1 MDIAL
6 IIIGAILML
15 VGLAGCIFPVLP
27 GPPISYAGILFLHFT
42 ENYSFS
48 DQFLL
53 IWFFVAAA
61 VTALDYVIPVYG
73 TKKFGGSKKGI
84 WGSTIGLIVGLFF
97 LPVGIIIGPFIGAY
111 IGEMIAVNDN
121 SRALKSALGSF
132 IGFLTG
138 TVMKLAVSAIMLF
151 HFVKLII

>member
-42 ENYSFS
+42 ENYSFN

-53 IWFFVAAA
+53 IWFFIAAA

-73 TKKFGGSKKGI
+73 TKKFGGSKKGV

-111 IGEMIAVNDN
+111 IGEMIAVNDS

-138 TVMKLAVSAIMLF
+138 TVMKLAVSIIMLF